1 MIEYDVCNDQLVSQI
16 RLLKTLDQKKIC
28 KYFEAIFKY
37 KKYNGSK
44 ETKILIEL
52 KGSIL
57 VLCKKFIDNFALK
70 TNRDYKYVARFLE
83 NLDKNHV
90 WDIGLMH
97 KKCITDDTNIS
108 KLKLCL
114 CPCSKLMKFWQRTY
128 ITRRLTWI
136 RTFKNLPCNTGL
148 MTNKQFLTHVE
159 ELQNV
164 DIYHHYLYKYIK
176 KIYPEYT

>member
-1 MIEYDVCNDQLVSQI
+1 
-16 RLLKTLDQKKIC
+16 
-28 KYFEAIFKY
+28 
-37 KKYNGSK
+37 
-44 ETKILIEL
+44 
-52 KGSIL
+52 
-57 VLCKKFIDNFALK
+57 
-70 TNRDYKYVARFLE
+70 
-83 NLDKNHV
+83 
-90 WDIGLMH
+90 MH